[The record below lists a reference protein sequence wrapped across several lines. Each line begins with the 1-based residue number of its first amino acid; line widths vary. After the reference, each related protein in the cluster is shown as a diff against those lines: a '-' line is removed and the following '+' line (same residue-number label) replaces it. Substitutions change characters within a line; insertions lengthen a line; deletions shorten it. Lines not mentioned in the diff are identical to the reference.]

1 LFIKELCSRR
11 LIVLD
16 NTRTTSL
23 LEHIFSR
30 TPLSRVKNHN
40 LFHHDIPIQ
49 KVTSTKM
56 SKILKVIFLAALASA
71 AAIPSSKVL
80 TRASGQSAVAM
91 LLQIAPTS
99 NSCAGASFPSEC
111 ETAEQAAP
119 FLIQAMETYHV
130 TSSYEIAALLSLIAY
145 ESGDFHYDIHHFPS
159 LNPGT

>member
-1 LFIKELCSRR
+1 
-11 LIVLD
+11 
-16 NTRTTSL
+16 
-23 LEHIFSR
+23 
-30 TPLSRVKNHN
+30 
-40 LFHHDIPIQ
+40 
-49 KVTSTKM
+49 M

-80 TRASGQSAVAM
+80 ARASGQSAVAM

-99 NSCAGASFPSEC
+99 NTCAGASFPSEC

>member
-1 LFIKELCSRR
+1 
-11 LIVLD
+11 
-16 NTRTTSL
+16 
-23 LEHIFSR
+23 
-30 TPLSRVKNHN
+30 
-40 LFHHDIPIQ
+40 
-49 KVTSTKM
+49 M